1 MLERYVQAFWD
12 KDVNALVT
20 MLAHDAVWEMP
31 PFTAWYTGAQNIAD
45 ADRPQLPRRRPTT
58 CR

>member
-1 MLERYVQAFWD
+1 MQAFWD

-20 MLAHDAVWEMP
+20 MLAHDAIWEMP
-31 PFTAWYTGAQNIAD
+31 PFTGWYTGAENIAD
-45 ADRPQLPRRRPTT
+45 LIDHQVPRRSATT